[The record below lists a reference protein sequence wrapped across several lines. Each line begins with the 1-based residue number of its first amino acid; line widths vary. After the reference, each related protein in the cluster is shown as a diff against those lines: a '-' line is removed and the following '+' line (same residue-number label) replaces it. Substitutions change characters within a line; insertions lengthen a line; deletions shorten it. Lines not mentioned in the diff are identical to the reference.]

1 MRQKENKEETSRMA
15 EWGAKMSAFGVKSG
29 EWMSRHTTY
38 RIGGAA
44 DFWATFRE
52 EGPLL
57 EALCIVNGLPITVIG
72 GGSNLLVSDRGIR
85 GLVIRLR
92 GEFEK
97 VEVDPPYL
105 ISGGGASLSQC
116 IRKAAEKGI
125 SGFEFLCGV
134 PGTVGGALVN
144 NSGTGDEGILEH
156 TVEVKTFHLPTR
168 KKVILQA
175 KDIQKGYRWSSLKN
189 DGYII
194 LGCRMV
200 GKSGSREEIL
210 ERMERLTTYRLKT
223 QPIGVPSAG
232 SVFKNPPGHYAGR
245 LLEEAGMKGK
255 RVGKAQVSEKHANF
269 IVNLGGA
276 TADEVATLMK
286 VARRR
291 VFDETG
297 ITLEPEIERIGDWV
311 EPPDE

>member
-1 MRQKENKEETSRMA
+1 MA
-15 EWGAKMSAFGVKSG
+15 EWEPKLSAFGVKSN
-29 EWMSRHTTY
+29 EWMSRYTTY

-44 DFWATFRE
+44 DLWGTFRE

-57 EALCIVNGLPITVIG
+57 EALSMVNGLPVTVIG

-105 ISGGGASLSQC
+105 VSGGGASLSKC

-134 PGTVGGALVN
+134 PGTVGGALAN
-144 NSGTGDEGILEH
+144 NSGTGGEGILEH
-156 TVEVKTFHLPTR
+156 IVEVKTLHLPTR
-168 KKVILQA
+168 KKVTLQA
-175 KDIQKGYRWSSLKN
+175 KDIQKGYRWSSLKS
-189 DGYII
+189 DGHIV

-200 GKSGSREEIL
+200 GKMGSREGIL

-232 SVFKNPPGHYAGR
+232 SVFKNPTGQYAGR

-255 RVGKAQVSEKHANF
+255 TVGKAQVSEKHANF

-286 VARRR
+286 VAQKR
-291 VFDETG
+291 VFEETG
-297 ITLEPEIERIGDWV
+297 ISLEPEVERIGEWV
-311 EPPDE
+311 EPDYE